1 MKVARTSNKFSFF
14 FSPPRFHRGV
24 WQAAATQDVTSDT
37 QSFLPS
43 TLSSRPAGGE
53 AARLVEVE
61 EEEEEVGGRET
72 SDDFSTIS
80 GYDSLEAGL
89 NFNSEGGNIS
99 STDCLLSFSNP
110 NYSGPELAARVSQKP
125 EKEMVNRRRGGL
137 RDEEDQHTTFAAALM
152 SPPVDDLPHPGA
164 ALELREAGSMSVRY
178 HYFYPNLSLL

>member
-1 MKVARTSNKFSFF
+1 M
-14 FSPPRFHRGV
+14 
-24 WQAAATQDVTSDT
+24 AAATQDFTSDT
-37 QSFLPS
+37 PSLPS
-43 TLSSRPAGGE
+43 TLSSRPANGE

-61 EEEEEVGGRET
+61 EEEEEEGGRET

-89 NFNSEGGNIS
+89 NFNSECANIS

-110 NYSGPELAARVSQKP
+110 NYSGPDLARVGQKP
-125 EKEMVNRRRGGL
+125 EREVVNRRRLGGL

-164 ALELREAGSMSVRY
+164 ALELREAGSLSVSLISGQTLQQ
-178 HYFYPNLSLL
+178 NLSTGNNTRERNRKL

>member
-1 MKVARTSNKFSFF
+1 M
-14 FSPPRFHRGV
+14 
-24 WQAAATQDVTSDT
+24 AAATQDVTSDT
-37 QSFLPS
+37 PSLPS
-43 TLSSRPAGGE
+43 TLSSRPANGE

-61 EEEEEVGGRET
+61 EEEEEEGGRET

-89 NFNSEGGNIS
+89 NFNSECANIS

-110 NYSGPELAARVSQKP
+110 NYSGPDLARVGQKP
-125 EKEMVNRRRGGL
+125 EREVVHRRRLGGL

-164 ALELREAGSMSVRY
+164 ALELREAGSLSVSLISGQTLQQ
-178 HYFYPNLSLL
+178 NLSTGNNTRERNRKL

>member
-1 MKVARTSNKFSFF
+1 M
-14 FSPPRFHRGV
+14 
-24 WQAAATQDVTSDT
+24 AAATQDVTSDT
-37 QSFLPS
+37 PSLPS
-43 TLSSRPAGGE
+43 TLSSRPANGE

-61 EEEEEVGGRET
+61 EEEEEEGGRET

-89 NFNSEGGNIS
+89 NFNSECANIS

-110 NYSGPELAARVSQKP
+110 NYSGPDLARVGQKP
-125 EKEMVNRRRGGL
+125 EREVVNRRRLGGL

-164 ALELREAGSMSVRY
+164 ALELREAGSLSVSLISGQTLQQ
-178 HYFYPNLSLL
+178 NLSTGNNTRERNRKL

>member
-1 MKVARTSNKFSFF
+1 MA
-14 FSPPRFHRGV
+14 G
-24 WQAAATQDVTSDT
+24 ATQDVTSDT
-37 QSFLPS
+37 PSLPS
-43 TLSSRPAGGE
+43 TLSSRPANGE

-61 EEEEEVGGRET
+61 EEEEEEGEEGRET

-89 NFNSEGGNIS
+89 NFNSECANIS

-110 NYSGPELAARVSQKP
+110 NYSGPELARVGQKSDR
-125 EKEMVNRRRGGL
+125 EVVTRRRLGGL

-164 ALELREAGSMSVRY
+164 ALELREAGSLSVSLISGQTLQQ
-178 HYFYPNLSLL
+178 NLSTGNNTRERNRKL

>member
-1 MKVARTSNKFSFF
+1 M
-14 FSPPRFHRGV
+14 
-24 WQAAATQDVTSDT
+24 AAATQDVTSDT
-37 QSFLPS
+37 PSLPS

-61 EEEEEVGGRET
+61 EEEEEGGRET
-72 SDDFSTIS
+72 CDDFSTIS

-89 NFNSEGGNIS
+89 NFNSECANIS

-110 NYSGPELAARVSQKP
+110 NYSGPDLARVGQKP
-125 EKEMVNRRRGGL
+125 EREVVNRRRLGGL

-164 ALELREAGSMSVRY
+164 ALELREAGSLSVSLISGQTLQQ
-178 HYFYPNLSLL
+178 NLSTGNNTRERNRKL